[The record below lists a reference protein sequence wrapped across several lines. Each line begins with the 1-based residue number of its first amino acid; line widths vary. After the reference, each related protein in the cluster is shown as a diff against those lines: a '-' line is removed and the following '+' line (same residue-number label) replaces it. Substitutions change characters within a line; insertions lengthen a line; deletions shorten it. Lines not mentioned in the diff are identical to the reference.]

1 MNIENIQINKDTL
14 LCMSLAG
21 RPGNFGT
28 RFHNFLYSEL
38 GLNFVYKAFTTN
50 DLEGAVRGIRAL
62 GIRGCAISM
71 PFKEAVIIFLDEID
85 PTARGITAVNT
96 IVNDRGHLKG
106 YNTDYIAVR
115 ELLQKNNVPSTA
127 TVVVRGSGGMAK
139 AIVCAL
145 RDLKFR
151 DCIIVARNEKTGS
164 ALAGMYGYSWQ
175 QYSKANTFDVLI
187 NATPIGMAPEVEEI
201 PFSENLVKKAQF
213 VFDAVANPLE
223 TKLIKLSK
231 SLNKQ
236 TISGFTITVIQ
247 AREQFYLYTGVMPS
261 PDLVDRAAQF
271 ARSG

>member
-1 MNIENIQINKDTL
+1 MNHQINKDTL

-28 RFHNFLYSEL
+28 RFHNFLYNEL

-50 DLEGAVRGIRAL
+50 DLEGAVRAIRAL

-71 PFKEAVIIFLDEID
+71 PFKEAVITFLDELD

-96 IVNDRGHLKG
+96 IVNNRGHLKG

-115 ELLQKNNVPSTA
+115 ELLQKSNVSSTA
-127 TVVVRGSGGMAK
+127 AVVVHGSGGMAK

-145 RDLKFR
+145 RDLNFKN
-151 DCIIVARNEKTGS
+151 CTIVARNEKTGL
-164 ALAGMYGYSWQ
+164 ALAEMYGYSWQ
-175 QYSKANTFDVLI
+175 QDFKTNTFDVLI
-187 NATPIGMAPEVEEI
+187 NATPIGMAPKAEEV
-201 PFSENLVKKAQF
+201 PFSENLVKSAQF

-223 TKLIKLSK
+223 TKLIKLGK

-261 PDLVDRAAQF
+261 SDLVNRSAQF
-271 ARSG
+271 ARNI

>member
-1 MNIENIQINKDTL
+1 MSTENIQINKDTL

-21 RPGNFGT
+21 RPSNFGM

-71 PFKEAVIIFLDEID
+71 PFKEAVIAFLDELD

-96 IVNDRGHLKG
+96 IVNDCGRLKG

-115 ELLQKNNVPSTA
+115 ELLQKSNVPSTA
-127 TVVVRGSGGMAK
+127 AAVVYGSGGMAK

-145 RDLKFR
+145 RDLNFKN
-151 DCIIVARNEKTGS
+151 CTIVARNKKTGS
-164 ALAGMYGYSWQ
+164 ALAEMYGYSWQ
-175 QYSKANTFDVLI
+175 EDFKTNTFDVLI
-187 NATPIGMAPEVEEI
+187 NATPIGMAPEVEET
-201 PFSENLVKKAQF
+201 PFSEDLVKNARF
-213 VFDAVANPLE
+213 VFDAVVNPLE
-223 TKLIKLSK
+223 TKLIKLGK

-261 PDLVDRAAQF
+261 PDLVDKAARF
-271 ARSG
+271 ARSS